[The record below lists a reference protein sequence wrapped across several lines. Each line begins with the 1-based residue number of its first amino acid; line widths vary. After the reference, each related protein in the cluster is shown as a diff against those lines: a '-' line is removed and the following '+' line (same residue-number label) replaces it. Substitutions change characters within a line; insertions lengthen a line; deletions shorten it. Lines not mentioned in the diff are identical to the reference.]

1 MQVVQKSSGR
11 RTEHLERRR
20 RRVLAVGET
29 GRYQY
34 QHQSQRNK
42 GRATEDYKEIAV
54 TAEWG
59 KDVDAGPQDHG

>member
-1 MQVVQKSSGR
+1 M
-11 RTEHLERRR
+11 ERRR
-20 RRVLAVGET
+20 RRVLAVGKT
-29 GRYQY
+29 GRCQY

-59 KDVDAGPQDHG
+59 KDVDAGLQDHG